1 LISVGAY
8 QQGSDPA
15 IDRAIRMHP
24 QLIDFITQNMNHS
37 VSFDSSRTQLAEVL
51 INTVDDDQPVAVDA
65 PVDVPVDAPVDQP
78 LSGELVG

>member
-1 LISVGAY
+1 
-8 QQGSDPA
+8 
-15 IDRAIRMHP
+15 
-24 QLIDFITQNMNHS
+24 MNHS